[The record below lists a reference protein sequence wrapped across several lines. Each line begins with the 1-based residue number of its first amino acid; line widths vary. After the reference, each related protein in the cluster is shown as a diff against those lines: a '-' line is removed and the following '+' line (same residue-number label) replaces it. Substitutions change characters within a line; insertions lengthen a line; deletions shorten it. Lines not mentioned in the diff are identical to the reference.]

1 MTNEQ
6 NPESRMRELER
17 RIEYHNERYYV
28 QAAPEIS
35 DAEYDR
41 LFNELKQLEA
51 EHPEL
56 ASPASPT
63 RRVGGRPL
71 GGFETR
77 RHAVPMQSLD
87 NTYNEDELAAFNR
100 RVLDRLNTD
109 AVRYTVEPKIDG
121 VSLSLRY
128 EDGLLVQALT
138 RGNGEQG
145 DDITANVRTIHTV
158 PLRLKTDT
166 PPQVLEIRGEV
177 FMAKA
182 AFATLNQ
189 TREAGGETP
198 FANAR
203 NATAGSL
210 KLLDSKTVAK
220 RPLDAVFYGHGEVRG
235 LEIETQQKLLE
246 LFDTYGV
253 PTPEG
258 VVACANFSEVLDAV
272 RDLGERRNEYPYE
285 IDGAVIKVDDISL
298 RDILGATAR
307 APRWAIAYKYAAERA
322 MTRLNSVTVQV
333 GRLGTLTPV
342 AELEPVLLAGSTI
355 SRATLHNFR
364 ELARKD
370 IRVGDQVEI
379 EKAGEVIPAVVRA
392 VTESRSGQEKPV
404 QKPEK
409 CPSCGEPVF
418 ESEVEVALRCVNPEC
433 PAQLRERIR
442 HFCSREAMDIEGIG
456 EAMVDLL
463 VDNEFVA
470 SPADLFE
477 LSETDRERLARFE
490 GLGPKSVANLWS
502 GICEARKNDAWR
514 LLFGLGIRHVGAKA
528 AQTLMKQYGTLDA
541 LAEVAEEDLQTVN
554 DVGPV
559 MAESIA
565 AFFANPANRRLL
577 ERLRRADINFG
588 SELVAASKAAENFFK
603 DKTCVLTGS
612 LESMSRSEAGR
623 KIETLGGHVTGSV
636 SSKTDLLIVGA
647 EPGSKLSKAKDLNVR
662 VMQEDEF
669 LQELKAAEANT
680 AKDDAGENANPADNS
695 PRGQLELG
703 F

>member
-1 MTNEQ
+1 MTN
-6 NPESRMRELER
+6 NKKIESRMRELER
-17 RIEYHNERYYV
+17 LIEHYNERYYV
-28 QAAPEIS
+28 QADPEIS

-41 LFNELKQLEA
+41 LFKELQKLEG

-56 ASPASPT
+56 ASEASPT

-71 GGFETR
+71 DGFETR

-87 NTYNEDELAAFNR
+87 NTYNEDELTAFDR
-100 RVLDRLNTD
+100 RVRERLDTD
-109 AVRYTVEPKIDG
+109 AVAYTVEPKIDG

-128 EDGLLVQALT
+128 ENGLLVQALT

-145 DDITANVRTIHTV
+145 DDITTNVRTIHTV
-158 PLRLKTDT
+158 PLRLKTDA
-166 PPQVLEIRGEV
+166 PPEVLEIRGEV

-182 AFATLNQ
+182 AFAKLNEN
-189 TREAGGETP
+189 REARGETA

-210 KLLDSKTVAK
+210 KLLDPKTVAK

-235 LEIETQQKLLE
+235 VELETQQCLLE
-246 LFDTYGV
+246 LFWSFGI
-253 PTPEG
+253 PTPDG
-258 VVACANFSEVLDAV
+258 VVACADFSQVLDAV
-272 RDLGERRNEYPYE
+272 RDLGERRSDYPFE
-285 IDGAVIKVDDISL
+285 IDGAVIKVDAISL
-298 RDILGATAR
+298 RDTLGATAR

-322 MTRLNSVTVQV
+322 ITRLSSVTVQV

-342 AELEPVLLAGSTI
+342 AELEPVALAGSTI

-392 VTESRSGQEKPV
+392 VTEARNGGEETV
-404 QKPEK
+404 AKPEK

-477 LSETDRERLARFE
+477 LSDADRERLARFE

-528 AQTLMKQYGTLDA
+528 AQTLMKRFGAIDA
-541 LAEVAEEDLQTVN
+541 LGEASEEDLQAVD

-565 AFFANPANRRLL
+565 AFFANSANRRLL
-577 ERLRRADINFG
+577 ERLREAGLNFG
-588 SELVAASKAAENFFK
+588 SELVASGEAAENFFK
-603 DKTCVLTGS
+603 GKTCVLTGS
-612 LESMSRSEAGR
+612 LESMSRPEAGKR
-623 KIETLGGHVTGSV
+623 IEALGGHVTGSV
-636 SSKTDLLIVGA
+636 SSKTNLLVVGE
-647 EPGSKLSKAKDLNVR
+647 EPGSKLSKARDLGVR
-662 VMQEDEF
+662 VMEEPEF
-669 LQELKAAEANT
+669 LRELEKAGKGNDESAT
-680 AKDDAGENANPADNS
+680 VGDKKS
-695 PRGQLELG
+695 PQGQLELG
-703 F
+703 L